1 MILSS
6 TKNVNQTSNNS
17 VWKGSNKRSQNFI
30 HSSCNYDY
38 YHNHNYIKI
47 LESDWSSAG
56 LISAVIG
63 QLHTSCACNWTV
75 VRVMPE

>member
-1 MILSS
+1 MGEHFKTLIIRVFY
-6 TKNVNQTSNNS
+6 KNVMFLLERWAGDT
-17 VWKGSNKRSQNFI
+17 
-30 HSSCNYDY
+30 YMY
-38 YHNHNYIKI
+38 NHNYIKI